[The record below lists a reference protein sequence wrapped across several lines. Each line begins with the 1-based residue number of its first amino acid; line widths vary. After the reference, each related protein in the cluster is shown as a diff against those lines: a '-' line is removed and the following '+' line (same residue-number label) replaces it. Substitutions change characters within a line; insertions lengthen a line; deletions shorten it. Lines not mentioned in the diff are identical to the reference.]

1 LPSVKPKEAVFPPNR
16 AGDFPSQPRHAAG
29 MKPLVT
35 FTRRVALA
43 LLVVAPLGLVL
54 PRLRSGDVGA
64 PDSALA
70 ARLRQ
75 ALAELRLPFP
85 AQLDLV
91 DLTVESPAPM
101 RLAAVVRMTWEPG
114 LRQRRFAVEA
124 ADETA
129 AVAAL
134 VEAVRVRFSDA

>member
-1 LPSVKPKEAVFPPNR
+1 
-16 AGDFPSQPRHAAG
+16 

-35 FTRRVALA
+35 LTRRVALA
-43 LLVVAPLGLVL
+43 LLVVAPLPLIL
-54 PRLRSGDVGA
+54 PRLWPGDSASGG
-64 PDSALA
+64 PQGALA

-75 ALAELRLPFP
+75 ALAELQLPFP
-85 AQLDLV
+85 AELDLV
-91 DLTVESPAPM
+91 DLHVETPAPL

-129 AVAAL
+129 AVTAL
-134 VEAVRVRFSDA
+134 VQAVRDRFSAAA